1 MTSVGDLKIIL
12 LCFID
17 AISVVVFCINYSFTK
32 QNKFNSIRS
41 VYKNSLQNEALDVW
55 AGLVFQM
62 AIIFVRDVFCYP
74 GEQIQ
79 KQGCP
84 KRLLVE

>member
-1 MTSVGDLKIIL
+1 MLLKMTSVGDLKIIL

-41 VYKNSLQNEALDVW
+41 VYKNSLQNEALDV
-55 AGLVFQM
+55 
-62 AIIFVRDVFCYP
+62 
-74 GEQIQ
+74 
-79 KQGCP
+79 
-84 KRLLVE
+84 